1 MAGILLCI
9 TKYLTKIQPAATL
22 WFVSVPEPVH
32 RPTPPVAIDDHARE
46 NLRFIRETMERA
58 GSFTAV
64 PGWGGVALGITA
76 LGAAFVAS
84 QQSTRAEWLTVWLI
98 EAAVAVAIAGWS
110 TLVKARRAQDSLLS
124 GPARKFALSFVPP
137 VFVGGI
143 LTYVLFHAGLVT
155 AVPATWLLLYGTGV
169 VTGGAFS
176 IRAVPFMGLCFM
188 VLGTA
193 AFFCPAAWS
202 NVLLGVGFGGFHI
215 IFGAIIARNYGG

>member
-1 MAGILLCI
+1 MLLLMSI
-9 TKYLTKIQPAATL
+9 
-22 WFVSVPEPVH
+22 PE
-32 RPTPPVAIDDHARE
+32 RASRLSPPVAIDDHARE

-76 LGAAFVAS
+76 VGAAIVAS
-84 QQSTRAEWLTVWLI
+84 QQSTRAEWIAVWLI
-98 EAAVAVAIAGWS
+98 EAAVAMAIAGWS
-110 TLVKARRAQDSLLS
+110 TLIKARRAHDSLLS

-143 LTYVLFHAGLVT
+143 LTYVLFHAGLGS
-155 AVPATWLLLYGTGV
+155 AVPAVWLLLYGTGV

-188 VLGTA
+188 VLGTV
-193 AFFCPAAWS
+193 AFFCPSGWS
-202 NVLLGVGFGGFHI
+202 NILLGIGFGGFHI
-215 IFGAIIARNYGG
+215 LFGAIIARSYGG